1 MKNQFLMKKFILSSV
16 ALLCGIMLFAQGKV
30 STRKYI
36 LSDFTDKITKVV
48 LPGNG
53 IMESALRQEVTDRWA
68 ASPFEFCSLE
78 EFEKLKTSADYY
90 FLIPAEGKF
99 KGEESPGIVFLT
111 LVKGGAE
118 KEGIDPMTEIISL
131 PLSSV
136 GAGSGRMLVYL
147 SSLVEAIQSYTLAA
161 MQSEKTAYLGYA
173 FFNDNYARKGHF
185 KRIYM
190 PQGDL
195 STKVSEKDKEKYIDE
210 DDFIL
215 CDEDEA
221 DEIFDKGTFGTL
233 VSFVVAPE
241 NPTEGSYSY
250 QMLIESDTHV
260 IYYIRKHK
268 ISDKSPAGFAVDDLK
283 RLSRRR

>member
-1 MKNQFLMKKFILSSV
+1 MMKKIFLT
-16 ALLCGIMLFAQGKV
+16 ALAFLCALMLFAQGKV
-30 STRKYI
+30 STRKYL
-36 LSDFTDKITKVV
+36 LSDFQDKITKVV

-68 ASPFEFCSLE
+68 ASPFEFCTLD
-78 EFEKLKTSADYY
+78 EFEKLKTSTDFY

-99 KGEESPGIVFLT
+99 KGEEDPGIVFLT

-118 KEGIDPMTEIISL
+118 EEGIDPMTEIISL
-131 PLSSV
+131 PLSST

-147 SSLVEAIQSYTLAA
+147 SSLVEAVQSYALAA
-161 MQSEKTAYLGYA
+161 MRSEKTAYLGYA
-173 FFNDNYARKGHF
+173 FFNDNYAHKGRI

-190 PQGDL
+190 PQTDL
-195 STKVSEKDKEKYIDE
+195 SSKLGEKEIKKYIDS

-215 CDEDEA
+215 CDEDVA

-233 VSFVVAPE
+233 VSFVIAPE
-241 NPTEGSYSY
+241 NPVEGSYSY
-250 QMLIESDTHV
+250 QMLIESDSHT

-268 ISDKSPAGFAVDDLK
+268 ITAKAPAGFTADDLK
-283 RLSRRR
+283 RLSRGR